1 MAYLTKS
8 YVLRNSLTFF
18 FFLATLPNMQPEV
31 SLSPAAREVQGPN
44 YWITYF
50 SFVILCVHF
59 SVSSPNYCTYSYIY
73 ALEKGKA
80 IHSGILA

>member
-1 MAYLTKS
+1 MFLGI
-8 YVLRNSLTFF
+8 LSLFF

-31 SLSPAAREVQGPN
+31 NLSPAAGEVQGPN

-50 SFVILCVHF
+50 SFVILLCSF

-73 ALEKGKA
+73 SLEKRKA
-80 IHSGILA
+80 THSSILA